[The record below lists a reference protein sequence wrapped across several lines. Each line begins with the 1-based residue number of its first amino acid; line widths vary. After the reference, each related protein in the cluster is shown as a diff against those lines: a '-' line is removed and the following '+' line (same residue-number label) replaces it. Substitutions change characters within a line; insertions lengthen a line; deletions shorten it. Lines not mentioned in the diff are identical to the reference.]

1 LASASSPISRST
13 ATEDSDLKVR
23 DGSHLFPVHTTWAG
37 FRRGMLLRGSCT
49 TSCRCS
55 RRTWQP
61 RVVQAAENSE
71 SQEEVER
78 DFAAIK
84 IPFLR

>member
-1 LASASSPISRST
+1 
-13 ATEDSDLKVR
+13 
-23 DGSHLFPVHTTWAG
+23 
-37 FRRGMLLRGSCT
+37 
-49 TSCRCS
+49 
-55 RRTWQP
+55 
-61 RVVQAAENSE
+61 VVQAAENSE